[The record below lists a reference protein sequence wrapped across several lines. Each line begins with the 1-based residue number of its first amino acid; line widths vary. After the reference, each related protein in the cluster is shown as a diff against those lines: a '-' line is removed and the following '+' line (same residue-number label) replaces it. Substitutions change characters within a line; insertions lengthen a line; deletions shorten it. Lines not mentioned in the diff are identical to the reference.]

1 MKKNFNVLALLL
13 ITAILL
19 SSCRGAEP
27 TPGVTTD
34 ATWERIQKN
43 GKIVVGTSMDYP
55 PFEYIDENF
64 VADGFDIALIRELG
78 KQLDLPMD
86 VKNYSFNGLY
96 NALQTGQIDI
106 AVSAIT
112 VTPERE
118 EVVLFSDVYLTG
130 SSAVV
135 AAPGSPLII
144 SQPNQLAA
152 YRVGVQQGTV
162 FDSYMTQ
169 NYVATNLMPATQL
182 FRFLN
187 LKMRLTVW
195 SLIKLILFSWI
206 KRLRTSS
213 FKKTT

>member
-1 MKKNFNVLALLL
+1 
-13 ITAILL
+13 
-19 SSCRGAEP
+19 
-27 TPGVTTD
+27 
-34 ATWERIQKN
+34 
-43 GKIVVGTSMDYP
+43 
-55 PFEYIDENF
+55 
-64 VADGFDIALIRELG
+64 
-78 KQLDLPMD
+78 MD

-130 SSAVV
+130 SSAVL

-144 SQPNQLAA
+144 SQPNQLPA

-169 NYVATNLMPATQL
+169 NFVATNLMPATQL
-182 FRFLN
+182 FRFLKPEDAVASLVANQIDLVLMDTASADIFIQKNN
-187 LKMRLTVW
+187 LKLAGTGV
-195 SLIKLILFSWI
+195 STPALCHSHAAQ
-206 KRLRTSS
+206 
-213 FKKTT
+213 